1 MKYIEKYLEEELK
14 LQPLGN
20 VGTKEDEVCDL
31 SGEMVYVDGKCT
43 NIFVAHVDY
52 ANWLEKK
59 IKL

>member
-1 MKYIEKYLEEELK
+1 MKYINKYLEEELK

-20 VGTKEDEVCDL
+20 VGTKEDEVSDL